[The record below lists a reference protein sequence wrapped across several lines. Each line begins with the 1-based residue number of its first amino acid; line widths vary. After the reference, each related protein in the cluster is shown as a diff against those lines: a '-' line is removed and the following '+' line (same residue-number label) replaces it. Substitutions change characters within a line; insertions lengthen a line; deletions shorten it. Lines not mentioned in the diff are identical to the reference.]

1 MMAQYDDEEMGALDC
16 EEIEGHITLQDE
28 KVLKLAAAYEHD
40 KTEGIRLGREI
51 GKVVSFLNVVMFFLM
66 LNLDNILVIPFL
78 RQETRWRER

>member
-28 KVLKLAAAYEHD
+28 EVLKLAAAYEHD

-51 GKVVSFLNVVMFFLM
+51 GKVVSFNYPCFIKCW
-66 LNLDNILVIPFL
+66 ILTTFWWIF
-78 RQETRWRER
+78 